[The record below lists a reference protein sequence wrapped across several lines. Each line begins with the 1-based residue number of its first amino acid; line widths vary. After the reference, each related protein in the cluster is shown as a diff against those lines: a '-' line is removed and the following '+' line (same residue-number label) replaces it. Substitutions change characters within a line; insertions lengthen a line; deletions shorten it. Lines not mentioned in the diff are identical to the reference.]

1 MPISG
6 STARTTACS
15 RPRITGT
22 TCAPPRTNRLKH
34 GPLPALVDIFNADNH
49 HHGDGDDT
57 PSATFVNGQLIE
69 TQLPLTLLLRLPGF
83 GLSRE
88 F

>member
-1 MPISG
+1 M
-6 STARTTACS
+6 
-15 RPRITGT
+15 

-34 GPLPALVDIFNADNH
+34 GPLPALVDIGNADNH
-49 HHGDGDDT
+49 HQGDGDDT